1 MLLLFTFMFVAI
13 AVSFICSIM
22 EAVLLCITPSYI
34 ATLQNEQPEL
44 AERVKSLKAQIDRP
58 LAAILTLNT
67 IAHTA
72 GAAGVGAQAAAIF
85 GDAAVGIAS
94 ALMTLLV
101 LVFSEIIPKTLGA
114 NYWRQLTGV
123 VSALLIWLIPLL
135 KPFVWLSEQLTKLFS
150 TKKNEADYIRAEIEA
165 MANLGSEEGAL
176 GEDESTLIS
185 NLLRFRNAKVTDIL
199 TPRSVVFR
207 VHKDMTVQE
216 YIEKHGSEPFSRIL
230 VTDKDEDDITSFVL
244 KNDIFLA
251 LHRLE
256 PGFRI
261 AKLSKPIYT
270 VPETI
275 ALPKLFSTFLA
286 KHLHICLIVDEYGDV
301 QGIITLED
309 MLECLLGV
317 DIVDERDRISNMRE
331 KAIQQWRQRME
342 QNDKLIDDFE
352 NKEEDR

>member
-1 MLLLFTFMFVAI
+1 MLAAI
-13 AVSFICSIM
+13 AVSFICSVM

-34 ATLQNEQPEL
+34 ATLQASNPAL
-44 AERVKSLKAQIDRP
+44 AKRVKSLKDQIDRP

-72 GAAGVGAQAAAIF
+72 GAAGVGAQAAFVF

-94 ALMTLLV
+94 AVMTLLV

-114 NYWRQLTGV
+114 NYWRQLTGI
-123 VSALLIWLIPLL
+123 VSSLLIWLIPPL
-135 KPFVWLSEQLTKLFS
+135 KPFVWLSEQLTKVLS
-150 TKKNEADYIRAEIEA
+150 SKQNEAAYIRAEIEA
-165 MANLGSEEGAL
+165 MANLGSEEGELA
-176 GEDESTLIS
+176 EDESSIIR
-185 NLLRFRNAKVTDIL
+185 NLLRFRNAKVSDVL
-199 TPRSVVFR
+199 TPRSVIFK
-207 VHKDMTVQE
+207 VHKDMTVEE
-216 YIEKHGSEPFSRIL
+216 YLEKHGSEPFSRIL
-230 VTDKDEDDITSFVL
+230 VTDKDEDDLTSYVL
-244 KNDIFLA
+244 KNDIMLA

-256 PGFRI
+256 PDFRI

-275 ALPKLFSTFLA
+275 ALPRLFSTFLE
-286 KHLHICLIVDEYGDV
+286 KHLHICLVIDEYGDV

-317 DIVDERDRISNMRE
+317 DIVDERDRISDMRQ

-342 QNDKLIDDFE
+342 NNEKLIDDFE
-352 NKEEDR
+352 TQNDPDHQTGKKK